1 MCLAVTGKVVEVNG
15 DAGSVVI
22 GNRVRSVS
30 LIAVP
35 DVAMGD
41 YVLVSLGMALEKI
54 TEAEAKEID
63 STWEEISE
71 IDLS

>member
-1 MCLAVTGKVVEVNG
+1 MCLAVTGRVVDVEG
-15 DAGSVVI
+15 DSGSVVI
-22 GNRVRSVS
+22 GDRVRPVS

-35 DVAMGD
+35 GVAPGD

-54 TEAEAKEID
+54 TEAEASEID

-71 IDLS
+71 INLS